1 MKPLWKPWAGP
12 QTKEGVLTEDNP
24 TTVRFTNRFWDRNFD
39 MTVTNTVQKEYS
51 NDTLPADTSFSY
63 TLVLTPDSATK
74 NIDRAYSYVIT
85 HADGTVTEENGVV
98 TTAEA
103 TETVTFTLADT
114 ETIEFTDLPV
124 GSYTVTESNAKEAD
138 YSTTVNGADSFV
150 FSGSIAPAT
159 NQEVTVDFVN
169 TYKRHLFEL
178 TVAANC
184 SNSEQNFAFTVTGA
198 ATGITLDIVLVGT
211 DSIIIRDL
219 PADTYTVTPL
229 NGWAWRMNGTAENN
243 GTVVLSEDRTVT
255 YNWTKV
261 AELIY
266 WLNGYAYRREC
277 KG

>member
-1 MKPLWKPWAGP
+1 MLEIFAARKRC
-12 QTKEGVLTEDNP
+12 VLRTIFIVFKFGK
-24 TTVRFTNRFWDRNFD
+24 TCRG
-39 MTVTNTVQKEYS
+39 
-51 NDTLPADTSFSY
+51 
-63 TLVLTPDSATK
+63 LT
-74 NIDRAYSYVIT
+74 
-85 HADGTVTEENGVV
+85 
-98 TTAEA
+98 
-103 TETVTFTLADT
+103 
-114 ETIEFTDLPV
+114 
-124 GSYTVTESNAKEAD
+124 
-138 YSTTVNGADSFV
+138 
-150 FSGSIAPAT
+150 
-159 NQEVTVDFVN
+159 
-169 TYKRHLFEL
+169 
-178 TVAANC
+178 
-184 SNSEQNFAFTVTGA
+184 FAFTVTGA